1 MLPVVDFC
9 GLNASRL
16 MIGGNPFSGFSHQS
30 SERDQEM
37 LDYYSVANIKLAL
50 RRAEEAGINTAVMRS
65 DNHIHR
71 LLREYYNEGG
81 AIQWIAQLG
90 YDGDEAT
97 IGRGIASAVA
107 AGAKAGYIHGG
118 ITDRCYADSNLS
130 KLADY
135 VAMIQDHGIPGGIA
149 GHAAEAHLW
158 AYEQGLAADF
168 HVVCFYNCGSLHDGK
183 GDKFNPEDPP
193 VACEV
198 IRQIEKPCI
207 GYKVLGAGRVEPQ
220 SAFEFAFANIKPT
233 DCVNVGVYLGD
244 NENMIEENAALV
256 AEITNRI

>member
-50 RRAEEAGINTAVMRS
+50 RRAEEAGINTTVMRS

-71 LLREYYNEGG
+71 MLREYSNEGG
-81 AIQWIAQLG
+81 TIQWIAQLG

-107 AGAKAGYIHGG
+107 AGAKAAYVHGG
-118 ITDRCYADSNLS
+118 IVDRCYADSNLS

-135 VAMIQDHGIPGGIA
+135 VAMIQNHGIPGG
-149 GHAAEAHLW
+149 G
-158 AYEQGLAADF
+158 
-168 HVVCFYNCGSLHDGK
+168 C
-183 GDKFNPEDPP
+183 
-193 VACEV
+193 
-198 IRQIEKPCI
+198 RT
-207 GYKVLGAGRVEPQ
+207 R
-220 SAFEFAFANIKPT
+220 
-233 DCVNVGVYLGD
+233 
-244 NENMIEENAALV
+244 
-256 AEITNRI
+256 R